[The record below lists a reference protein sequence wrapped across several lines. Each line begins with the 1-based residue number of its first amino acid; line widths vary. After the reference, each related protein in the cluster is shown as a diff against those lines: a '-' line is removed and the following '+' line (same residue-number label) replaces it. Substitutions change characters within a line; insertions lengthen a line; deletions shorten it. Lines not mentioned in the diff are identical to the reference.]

1 MRNRHIAVAITGELA
16 MKPRLIISFSPLTEA
31 EFQAKTLLILT
42 KTCNSPDFPLPWP
55 PPVPNPDQLNAAHA
69 NYLTAVAEAATRD
82 TLKIRRRNEARQ
94 YLTERLQKVA
104 PYLEL
109 VADGDIAKLQN
120 TGFDLRQPPSSN
132 ASTDPLPAPSDFRV
146 TQGKMPGVLDVHVAN
161 QATASSFEIQISFSD
176 ALENAEWAH
185 AMTSVSGMH
194 MLLTDLPRGKPMW
207 IRVRGVSLGGYGLW
221 TDPLR
226 VTVY

>member
-1 MRNRHIAVAITGELA
+1 MSLL
-16 MKPRLIISFSPLTEA
+16 PRLVSRPPHPGV
-31 EFQAKTLLILT
+31 LILT
-42 KTCNSPDFPLPWP
+42 KICN
-55 PPVPNPDQLNAAHA
+55 
-69 NYLTAVAEAATRD
+69 TRF
-82 TLKIRRRNEARQ
+82 
-94 YLTERLQKVA
+94 
-104 PYLEL
+104 
-109 VADGDIAKLQN
+109 

-146 TQGKMPGVLDVHVAN
+146 IQGKMPGVLDVHVAN

-185 AMTSVSGMH
+185 AMTS
-194 MLLTDLPRGKPMW
+194 LLTDLPRGKPMW
-207 IRVRGVSLGGYGLW
+207 ICVRGVSLGGYGLW